1 MCNVLKAHGIE
12 PARTRGRSIRWST
25 FLKVHWESLF
35 ATDFTT
41 VEVVTAK
48 GLVTFY
54 ILAVMHLK
62 SRRVH
67 IAEITPNPECAWMTQ
82 ICRNLT
88 DAEDGFLNGAS
99 HLIVDRDPRFVAMR
113 SFVEQNTEA
122 EIVSLPP
129 RSPNLNAFMERW
141 FKSLKS
147 ECLSRMIFFSQKSL
161 DKAVRQ
167 YVEHYHAER
176 NHQGLANQL
185 ILPDENVETVAGRIE
200 CRDRLGGLLKYYHR
214 SAA

>member
-25 FLKVHWESLF
+25 FLKAHWESLF

-41 VEVVTAK
+41 VEVVTPK

-62 SRRVH
+62 TRCVR
-67 IAEITPNPECAWMTQ
+67 IAGITPNPECAWMTQ

-122 EIVSLPP
+122 ETCCFLPGA
-129 RSPNLNAFMERW
+129 R
-141 FKSLKS
+141 
-147 ECLSRMIFFSQKSL
+147 
-161 DKAVRQ
+161 
-167 YVEHYHAER
+167 
-176 NHQGLANQL
+176 
-185 ILPDENVETVAGRIE
+185 T
-200 CRDRLGGLLKYYHR
+200 
-214 SAA
+214 